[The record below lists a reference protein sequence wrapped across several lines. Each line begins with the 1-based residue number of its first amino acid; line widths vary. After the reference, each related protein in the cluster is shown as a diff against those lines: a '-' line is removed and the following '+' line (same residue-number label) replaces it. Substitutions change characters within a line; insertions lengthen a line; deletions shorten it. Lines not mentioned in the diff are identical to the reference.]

1 MYCDGHRGLVDGTL
15 LGYRPSPPRGHDA
28 HPVLVPTVVV
38 GKTLRGEGP
47 GPGIATHQG
56 WPRDPDPDT
65 NPACVTT
72 LVPTREIVERSLP
85 RGPGPGGETFGPEE
99 GDISVVVT
107 SGGDPGPFR
116 VLLVHP
122 WNPSAL
128 ESVPPSPVEGVS
140 DPGTGG
146 GARLDRPL
154 SPRLKSGSEQP

>member
-1 MYCDGHRGLVDGTL
+1 MYCDGDRGLVDGTP

-85 RGPGPGGETFGPEE
+85 RGRGQEGKRSGPRK
-99 GDISVVVT
+99 VT
-107 SGGDPGPFR
+107 SQSLSR
-116 VLLVHP
+116 V
-122 WNPSAL
+122 
-128 ESVPPSPVEGVS
+128 
-140 DPGTGG
+140 
-146 GARLDRPL
+146 GATPAR
-154 SPRLKSGSEQP
+154 SGSSSSTRGTPPP